1 MSSPLKKESKSS
13 EKSSTEEKKA
23 LTIRME
29 PDLFDMIDK
38 VADELGQNKS
48 ATVARNYLQLA
59 NYVFVKADMQITTH
73 DNNPLLLIPSTLFET
88 MTSLIK
94 DENSQKDIGDRLAT
108 LINLNSEILNFIT
121 ISQKIEFLKVL
132 GWLPRMG
139 GDFLR
144 IPRKFGPPMMVAALV
159 HRLVTKKKIEWS
171 LNLFLENFADPK
183 WEKEKNW
190 KAEKTRFLGI
200 RDEFTQKFGIWQGI
214 FTDTQDSPYYDF
226 DKISIREAVPKSP

>member
-1 MSSPLKKESKSS
+1 MSSPSKKEGKVS

-29 PDLFDMIDK
+29 PELFDMIDK

-108 LINLNSEILNFIT
+108 LINLNAEILNLNN

-144 IPRKFGPPMMVAALV
+144 IPRKFGPPMLVASLV
-159 HRLVTKKKIEWS
+159 HRLVTKKKIEWPLS
-171 LNLFLENFADPK
+171 FFLENFADPK
-183 WEKEKNW
+183 WEKEKTW
-190 KAEKTRFLGI
+190 KAEKTRFLSI

-226 DKISIREAVPKSP
+226 DKIIIREPTPK